1 MAEHRDTSKGKAP
14 AHEAGGRRAGA
25 SAAAALEMQVVDGA
39 GEPTHIRHLPWAER
53 GLHTA
58 YPLTSCL

>member
-1 MAEHRDTSKGKAP
+1 VAEHRDTSKGKAP

-39 GEPTHIRHLPWAER
+39 GEPTHIRHLPW
-53 GLHTA
+53 G
-58 YPLTSCL
+58 